1 MLEEDIQGPWKPSS
15 FNPWAYFIDK
25 LRLLA
30 VLGIHFIELKMINQ
44 ELQSQIAQAQLELDT
59 FSDYHALGS
68 IEKRWINNEQINFS
82 LYSANKAKETN
93 TDGLQ
98 VYSVPNTIK
107 ITEILTLEA

>member
-1 MLEEDIQGPWKPSS
+1 
-15 FNPWAYFIDK
+15 
-25 LRLLA
+25 
-30 VLGIHFIELKMINQ
+30 MINQ

-98 VYSVPNTIK
+98 VTI
-107 ITEILTLEA
+107 ILEILEPDF

>member
-1 MLEEDIQGPWKPSS
+1 
-15 FNPWAYFIDK
+15 
-25 LRLLA
+25 
-30 VLGIHFIELKMINQ
+30 MINQ

-98 VYSVPNTIK
+98 VK
-107 ITEILTLEA
+107 IISEIGTTRLFEDLKLNFRP